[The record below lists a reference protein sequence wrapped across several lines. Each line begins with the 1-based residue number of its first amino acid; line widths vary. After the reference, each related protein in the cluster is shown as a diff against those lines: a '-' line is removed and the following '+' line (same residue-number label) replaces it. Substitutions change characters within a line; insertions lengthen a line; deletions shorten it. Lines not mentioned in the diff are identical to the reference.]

1 MKCIIANGS
10 SILQTLQNISEKLN
24 ISNWATI
31 DQTSCDKAEWWNY
44 TTTDNKTQSIV
55 QCNCTFENDS
65 VCHVTNIRVKGF
77 NLNGVLPEELGDLPE
92 LVEIDLTR
100 NYINGTIPP
109 RLGQLPKLKILS
121 LIVNRLTGP
130 IPPEI
135 GNITTLEELVLE
147 DNLLGGSLPPDL
159 GKLTSLRRLVLS
171 SNNFTGKIP
180 ETLGNLK
187 SLTQFSIDGSELSGK
202 IPEFIGNWTNITT
215 LDLQG
220 TSMEGPIPSNI
231 SQLTSLESLRISDLS
246 GSSSTLPNLQA
257 MKKLSN
263 LILRN
268 CLITGSIPD
277 YIADMSSL
285 NILDLSINRLTGNI
299 SIFKNLRSVTVF
311 LSNNLLTGEPTWALS
326 TSKQA
331 DLSYN
336 NFSNFTRPASG
347 GCQQQKTV
355 NLVSSYLSNNNTDD
369 EWCFTKGLPCKQNP
383 EHRSLFINCGGGSVL
398 FNDDKYD
405 EDLTEGGAASFF
417 FSQGEWGYSSTGRYL
432 ESSNTGP
439 FLAKNDFNL
448 SVEDVY
454 ATARLAPQSLKYYAL
469 CLAKGKYKVQLH
481 FAEIMYSNDQTYRSL
496 GRRIFDISIQGITLR
511 KNFNIAERAGGVGI
525 GITEVFDNIIVNG
538 STLEIH
544 LYWAGKGTTFVPE
557 RGVHGPL
564 ISAITVTPYLK
575 KGGLSAG
582 AVIGIVAASCVLA
595 ALFLL
600 LLRTKGYLGG
610 KDLENKELRGLD
622 LQTGYFT
629 LRQIKHATNNFNPAN
644 KIGEGGFGPVYK
656 AYVLHERNNL
666 LELVDPRLGSSYSK
680 EEAMKMLHLALLCT
694 NQSPSLRPLMSS
706 VVRMLEGNIPVK
718 APIISH
724 GGTDQEARFRA
735 LELLSQDSQT
745 QVSTSSQSSE
755 VQRSRS
761 RDGPWID
768 SSFSLQSQDET
779 KDLYPISID

>member
-1 MKCIIANGS
+1 MALWSSLLSKTSSVLVFGFVALNCFVGDRFGS
-10 SILQTLQNISEKLN
+10 HAQRLLPVDEVQTLQNISDKLN

-44 TTTDNKTQSIV
+44 TTADNKTQSIV

-100 NYINGTIPP
+100 NYINGAIPP

-336 NFSNFTRPASG
+336 NFSNFRRPASG
-347 GCQQQKTV
+347 GCQQQETL

-369 EWCFTKGLPCKQNP
+369 WCFTKGLPCTQNP
-383 EHRSLFINCGGGSVL
+383 EHRSLFVNCGGGSVT
-398 FNDDKYD
+398 FNHDKYD
-405 EDLTEGGAASFF
+405 EDLTAGGPASFF
-417 FSQGEWGYSSTGRYL
+417 FSQGEWGYSSTGIYL
-432 ESSNTGP
+432 EN
-439 FLAKNDFNL
+439 N
-448 SVEDVY
+448 
-454 ATARLAPQSLKYYAL
+454 
-469 CLAKGKYKVQLH
+469 
-481 FAEIMYSNDQTYRSL
+481 
-496 GRRIFDISIQGITLR
+496 
-511 KNFNIAERAGGVGI
+511 
-525 GITEVFDNIIVNG
+525 
-538 STLEIH
+538 
-544 LYWAGKGTTFVPE
+544 
-557 RGVHGPL
+557 
-564 ISAITVTPYLK
+564 TVTPYLK
-575 KGGLSAG
+575 KGGLSVG
-582 AVIGIVAASCVLA
+582 AIIGIVAASCVLA

-610 KDLENKELRGLD
+610 KDLENKGRTEG
-622 LQTGYFT
+622 TG
-629 LRQIKHATNNFNPAN
+629 IS
-644 KIGEGGFGPVYK
+644 
-656 AYVLHERNNL
+656 
-666 LELVDPRLGSSYSK
+666 LV
-680 EEAMKMLHLALLCT
+680 
-694 NQSPSLRPLMSS
+694 
-706 VVRMLEGNIPVK
+706 
-718 APIISH
+718 
-724 GGTDQEARFRA
+724 
-735 LELLSQDSQT
+735 
-745 QVSTSSQSSE
+745 
-755 VQRSRS
+755 
-761 RDGPWID
+761 
-768 SSFSLQSQDET
+768 
-779 KDLYPISID
+779 